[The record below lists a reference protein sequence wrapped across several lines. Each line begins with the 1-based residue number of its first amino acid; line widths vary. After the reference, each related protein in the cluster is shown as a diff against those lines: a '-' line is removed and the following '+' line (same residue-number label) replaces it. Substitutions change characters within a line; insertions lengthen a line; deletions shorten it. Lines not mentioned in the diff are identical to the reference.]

1 MIGDTESTYDLLH
14 EYGVHTNSESICLDG
29 AKRDRILWTG
39 DFAHT
44 VRSLGMVD
52 TFVL

>member
-1 MIGDTESTYDLLH
+1 MIGDTESTDDLLH

-29 AKRDRILWTG
+29 AKRDRMLWTG

-44 VRSLGMVD
+44 VRSLGVVD
-52 TFVL
+52 TSVL